1 MVGTMA
7 LVPQIVDAVNIPGHR
22 RGRHRRW
29 TRDRRVQLGT
39 AFLGC
44 PETAVPLLYRAQL
57 RSATDDVT
65 ELTRAFTGLPA
76 RALRNRFVADMADA
90 EVLGFPLQASVV
102 APLWQAAD
110 ETARAQLT
118 PFWAGQAAALTR
130 EAPAAEVVEKLVAEA
145 QAALSRSR

>member
-1 MVGTMA
+1 MDEGS
-7 LVPQIVDAVNIPGHR
+7 
-22 RGRHRRW
+22 
-29 TRDRRVQLGT
+29 
-39 AFLGC
+39 
-44 PETAVPLLYRAQL
+44 PLRLRSEQVVCSSARPFSAAQKPLCHCSIAQL
-57 RSATDDVT
+57 RSATDDAT
-65 ELTRAFTGLPA
+65 ELTRAFTGRPA

-130 EAPAAEVVEKLVAEA
+130 EAPAAELVEKLVAEA

>member
-1 MVGTMA
+1 MDEGSPCAARHGLSRLPRNRCATA
-7 LVPQIVDAVNIPGHR
+7 LSRAVALG
-22 RGRHRRW
+22 
-29 TRDRRVQLGT
+29 DRC
-39 AFLGC
+39 A
-44 PETAVPLLYRAQL
+44 
-57 RSATDDVT
+57 T
-65 ELTRAFTGLPA
+65 ELTRAFTGRPA